1 MEGYT
6 LHTIFRLV
14 MERNQFSALLDAVRF
29 APITP
34 MQALELMHYV
44 YMYMQAVHD
53 YNEAK
58 DDAIEQSCIWR
69 LRDHE
74 LEFNKLRRKLDCG
87 LPSLTQFRNAIY

>member
-1 MEGYT
+1 
-6 LHTIFRLV
+6 
-14 MERNQFSALLDAVRF
+14 MERNSFSALLDAIRF

-58 DDAIEQSCIWR
+58 DESVEESCIWR
-69 LRDHE
+69 LRNHE
-74 LEFNKLRRKLDCG
+74 LAYNNLRRKLACG

>member
-1 MEGYT
+1 
-6 LHTIFRLV
+6 
-14 MERNQFSALLDAVRF
+14 MERMSFSEFIDAVKT

-34 MQALELMHYV
+34 MQALELMSIV
-44 YMYMQAVHD
+44 YRYMQAVHD

-58 DDAIEQSCIWR
+58 DEAIEQSCVWR

-74 LEFNKLRRKLDCG
+74 LAFNKLRRKLDCG

>member
-1 MEGYT
+1 MQVNT
-6 LHTIFRLV
+6 
-14 MERNQFSALLDAVRF
+14 FSALLDAIRF

-53 YNEAK
+53 YNDAT
-58 DDAIEQSCIWR
+58 DDVTEQNCFWR

-74 LEFNKLRRKLDCG
+74 LEFNKLRRKLACG